1 MEADREELALLTDED
16 FTTLG
21 GLQKIRWSPSQ
32 YRALYK
38 LDKNYKNVTQHT
50 ENVAATGN
58 HERKEECEGVL
69 SIVTSLKFLKIM
81 MFLIDLHRVLKFLSL
96 QFQRN
101 DILIIE
107 VEPLL
112 NKTFM
117 ALQNLRGGKG
127 MKMLEFSDDFESTG
141 MYKGVKLNRT
151 RHLTR
156 SKTQARME
164 QFSNENRTENACIT
178 SELFSSYN
186 FYVDYVIQALKER
199 FSVLFEEPFSF
210 FRIFD
215 YQMWLEENTPDF
227 LLYGDTELAS
237 LLARFKHMYSAK
249 EMRLAKIEW
258 LPFKAAAVAK
268 VQQFRATL
276 SLPAMQESE
285 EENDSYPDDN
295 IHPPLLTPNVP
306 GQISAAELCFA
317 MYRDQSTLGVV
328 HICLVLTQM
337 IAMSPSNA
345 HTERQIKA
353 MNNIKTIH
361 RTTLGQAKLNNQYKI
376 AMNSLPPKLFDP
388 QPVIDHYVRKSTES
402 LDKQ

>member
-1 MEADREELALLTDED
+1 MKT
-16 FTTLG
+16 TTLG

-69 SIVTSLKFLKIM
+69 SIVTSLKFLKMM

-151 RHLTR
+151 RHQKHKQEW
-156 SKTQARME
+156 SNFQMKTGQKMPVSL
-164 QFSNENRTENACIT
+164 QNC
-178 SELFSSYN
+178 
-186 FYVDYVIQALKER
+186 
-199 FSVLFEEPFSF
+199 SVLTTSLSIMSYKPSKNDFPCYLRSLFLSFEYLIT
-210 FRIFD
+210 RCGLKKTLLIFCCMAI
-215 YQMWLEENTPDF
+215 QNC
-227 LLYGDTELAS
+227 
-237 LLARFKHMYSAK
+237 
-249 EMRLAKIEW
+249 
-258 LPFKAAAVAK
+258 
-268 VQQFRATL
+268 
-276 SLPAMQESE
+276 
-285 EENDSYPDDN
+285 
-295 IHPPLLTPNVP
+295 HP
-306 GQISAAELCFA
+306 
-317 MYRDQSTLGVV
+317 Y
-328 HICLVLTQM
+328 
-337 IAMSPSNA
+337 
-345 HTERQIKA
+345 
-353 MNNIKTIH
+353 
-361 RTTLGQAKLNNQYKI
+361 
-376 AMNSLPPKLFDP
+376 
-388 QPVIDHYVRKSTES
+388 
-402 LDKQ
+402 